1 MRLGE
6 GMAFITSSTY
16 LEKLLITSFEHMPNL
31 IAPPWRVTTEPGLV
45 QDMLR
50 IAQEFIAALAV

>member
-1 MRLGE
+1 
-6 GMAFITSSTY
+6 